1 MAPISQVYPR
11 ILTRWRLISP
21 IVNSG
26 RYSLIGHD
34 GITLQH
40 QLINVISK
48 TDVRL
53 IVPSKFGSQY
63 NDQGDL
69 ITVNHEK
76 IEVSERLKKLE
87 FP

>member
-1 MAPISQVYPR
+1 VSQVYYS
-11 ILTRWRLISP
+11 TYWQCSVNSP
-21 IVNSG
+21 ISSS
-26 RYSLIGHD
+26 SLIGHD